1 MQRKFISF
9 VSFLLTVIKGG
20 ILIGIGIII
29 KDYFNAFISKIVR
42 GPIPKEVNN
51 DGNNK
56 VDKIIRFIGL
66 LIIILGSTIIIMSLS
81 TWIIGK
87 PGQSNGFNLKF

>member
-1 MQRKFISF
+1 MKFISF

-29 KDYFNAFISKIVR
+29 KDHFNTFISKIVR
-42 GPIPKEVNN
+42 GPIPKEVNI

-56 VDKIIRFIGL
+56 LDKIIRFIGL

-87 PGQSNGFNLKF
+87 PSQSNGFNLKF